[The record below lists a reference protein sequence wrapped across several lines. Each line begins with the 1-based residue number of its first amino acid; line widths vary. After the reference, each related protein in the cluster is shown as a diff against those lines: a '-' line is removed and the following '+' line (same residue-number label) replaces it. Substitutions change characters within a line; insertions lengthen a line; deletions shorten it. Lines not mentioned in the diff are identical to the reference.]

1 MSRSDLTSESPVA
14 TADTTSVSLH
24 MNTRALL
31 ALVAGVLLGAPWFD
45 QSLYWT
51 AWFGAVPLLFALRGT
66 TLRAA
71 WLLGW
76 LTGAVYFAIATYWII
91 DFVINL
97 RGFSLP
103 VAVLLG
109 VVFWCYAGLA
119 TGLSCLLF
127 RWVSRHLPHWDLL
140 SFPVCMVVLMEIY
153 PLLVGTYYAEAQ
165 SRFLP
170 GLQGVALL
178 GVQGMDMLMMLS
190 GALLFTLLTDRGRS
204 QRAGMALAA
213 SVLLAWFA
221 YGFISLQ
228 AWDTRMLEWD
238 TRRIGLVQP
247 NDAVTLAIPEPPKG
261 FSRTYPPELAAT
273 ERLAAA
279 GAELVVWPEAR
290 YKGYF
295 DKPSVRNS
303 YAAVLSRLDI
313 PLILHDSERAWTNGD
328 YADYNSLVYLDD
340 RGAQAGVYRKMLRM
354 PLGEYLPDFFH
365 LPGIGWVT
373 RRFFGDFVRPLQPG
387 TAHKEFRINGMRL
400 LPKICYEAAFPSFV
414 AEAVGRNGAG
424 KVLLFVSQDN
434 WFGETAQPFQH
445 ASMSVVRGVENRL
458 PMIHLI
464 NNGPSVVSAPNGRI
478 TARTQAF
485 AQSEIVASMPFSATS
500 GGSFYSRH
508 PQIVRYLQY
517 GILAMLVGLVL
528 VRRYRDSATRGKR
541 IIQPR

>member
-1 MSRSDLTSESPVA
+1 MFRHEPASAAGLTAADSATLRMSTSS
-14 TADTTSVSLH
+14 
-24 MNTRALL
+24 RAFL
-31 ALVAGVLLGAPWFD
+31 AMVAGVLLGAPWFD
-45 QSLYWT
+45 QGLYWT
-51 AWFGAVPLLFALRGT
+51 AWFGAVPLLFALGGVR
-66 TLRAA
+66 LRAA
-71 WLLGW
+71 LLVGW
-76 LTGAVYFAIATYWII
+76 LAGSVYFAIATYWII

-97 RGFSLP
+97 RDFSGP

-109 VVFWCYAGLA
+109 IVFWGYAGLSV
-119 TGLSCLLF
+119 GLSCLLF
-127 RWVSRHLPHWDLL
+127 RWVSRQLPRWDLL

-190 GALLFTLLTDRGRS
+190 GALLFTLLVDRGRS
-204 QRAGMALAA
+204 QRAGIVLAA

-228 AWDTRMLEWD
+228 AWDTRMLKWD
-238 TRRIGLVQP
+238 TRQIGLVQP
-247 NDAVTLAIPEPPKG
+247 NDAVTLAIPEPPSG
-261 FSRTYPPELAAT
+261 FSREYPPELAAT

-279 GAELVVWPEAR
+279 GAQLVIWPEAR

-303 YAAVLSRLDI
+303 YASVLNDLGI

-328 YADYNSLVYLDD
+328 YTDYNSLVHLDAH
-340 RGAQAGVYRKMLRM
+340 GAQTGVYRKMLRM

-365 LPGIGWVT
+365 LPGISWVT

-387 TAHKEFRINGMRL
+387 TAHREFRINGMRL

-414 AEAVGRNGAG
+414 AGAVGSNAAG

-517 GILAMLVGLVL
+517 GILAMLALMVLIRRKGLA
-528 VRRYRDSATRGKR
+528 RNTTSKEDR
-541 IIQPR
+541 